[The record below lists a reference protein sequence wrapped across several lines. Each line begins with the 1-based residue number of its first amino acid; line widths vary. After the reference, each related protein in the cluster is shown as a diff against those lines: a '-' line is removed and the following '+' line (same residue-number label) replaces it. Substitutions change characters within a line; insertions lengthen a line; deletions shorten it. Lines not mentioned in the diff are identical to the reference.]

1 MDKFRK
7 IGTVRNG
14 FNEPTDPFEMRKHE
28 SEIIIKEEYVQGL
41 YRIEAS
47 QYLQVVFYF
56 HKSKEFRLVGPRYDG
71 EVTGVFASRSPK
83 RPSPI
88 GITTVKLIA
97 CNGNRLLVSGLDAL
111 NGSPVLDLKPY
122 APGLDEASWEK
133 LVREKEFA
141 DPRSEIKRMVKTGE
155 LERLL
160 LKAGSLH
167 GHICPGLSLGVIAGA
182 YGLKEFGLDNDG
194 MEGLLAIVETNNCFT
209 DGIQYISGCTLGN
222 NALIYRDYGK
232 TAVTFTCRDGRGLR
246 LIVRPDFKQ
255 LQKERFPEFAALFQ
269 KVVTEREGTDLER
282 VKFRQSAAETGIA
295 LVEVPVEKI
304 FKIEMVQ
311 TELPK
316 YAPIHGD
323 ACCKRCRESVI
334 SSRIVSLNGEQL
346 CMACAKGEYYELTGW
361 GIHRRND

>member
-1 MDKFRK
+1 MDRFRE
-7 IGTVRNG
+7 IGTVVNG
-14 FNEPTDPFEMRKHE
+14 YNGPADPFEMRKHE
-28 SEIIIKEEYVQGL
+28 SEIIIKDEYVQGL
-41 YRIEAS
+41 YRIEEH
-47 QYLQVVFYF
+47 QYLQVVFSF
-56 HKSKEFRLVGPRYDG
+56 HKSEEFRLVGPRYDG

-122 APGLDEASWEK
+122 APGLDEASVEK
-133 LVREKEFA
+133 LVREKELA
-141 DPRSEIKRMVKTGE
+141 HPRQEIERMVKTGE
-155 LERLL
+155 LETLL

-194 MEGLLAIVETNNCFT
+194 MEGLLAIVETNNCFA
-209 DGIQYISGCTLGN
+209 DGIQYVSGCTFGN

-232 TAVTFTCRDGRGLR
+232 TAVTFTRRDGQGLR

-255 LQKERFPEFAALFQ
+255 FQNRRFPEFAALFQ
-269 KVVTEREGTDLER
+269 KVVTERDGDNLER
-282 VKFRQSAAETGIA
+282 IKFRQSAAETGIA
-295 LVEVPVEKI
+295 LLEIPVENI
-304 FKIEMVQ
+304 FKIEMIQ

-323 ACCKRCRESVI
+323 ACCGCCRETVM
-334 SSRIVSLNGEQL
+334 SSRIVPLNGEQL